1 MKISNYM
8 NNTNSI
14 MEKNTDKVQKGNS
27 QTNEKHTVGQSV
39 KLSISNEGL
48 EYYRN
53 RIQQSG
59 HGVNLLDEKVPFP
72 KGFDAI
78 WMSQFQ
84 TTPNK
89 QATRIIFFMINVF

>member
-48 EYYRN
+48 EYYRTMKWN
-53 RIQQSG
+53 SSFRKQQMDSI
-59 HGVNLLDEKVPFP
+59 HLT
-72 KGFDAI
+72 I
-78 WMSQFQ
+78 Y
-84 TTPNK
+84 T
-89 QATRIIFFMINVF
+89 

>member
-1 MKISNYM
+1 MKIFNYM

-14 MEKNTDKVQKGNS
+14 MEKITDKYRKEIVR
-27 QTNEKHTVGQSV
+27 QTKNIQWGQSV

-59 HGVNLLDEKVPFP
+59 QEKL
-72 KGFDAI
+72 
-78 WMSQFQ
+78 
-84 TTPNK
+84 
-89 QATRIIFFMINVF
+89 

>member
-39 KLSISNEGL
+39 KLRFILNTQKS
-48 EYYRN
+48 
-53 RIQQSG
+53 QQ
-59 HGVNLLDEKVPFP
+59 
-72 KGFDAI
+72 
-78 WMSQFQ
+78 
-84 TTPNK
+84 
-89 QATRIIFFMINVF
+89 RIIL